1 MTQFPTCKRIRQLYC
16 RICGQR
22 QIGAGPRWF
31 SVLNFRVVLR
41 RLHDA
46 DVESE
51 SPEMYP
57 RGVCKNCAEK
67 YKFDRREGS
76 LYARVRRFGESGDR
90 ESLMKLSRENPLH
103 DYWACQGSMCEI
115 CCGELDLAKRIKSYC
130 ARPQDDLTNQAVL
143 L

>member
-1 MTQFPTCKRIRQLYC
+1 MECIGHTYTNLAHPQIPLSEVTVAPIHKRILHLYC

-22 QIGAGPRWF
+22 TISNGPRWF

-46 DVESE
+46 DIESE
-51 SPEMYP
+51 SAEMYP
-57 RGVCKNCAEK
+57 RGVCKTCAEK

-90 ESLMKLSRENPLH
+90 ESLMKLSRENTMH
-103 DYWACQGSMCEI
+103 DFWAHSSHMCEI
-115 CCGELDLAKRIKSYC
+115 CSGEY
-130 ARPQDDLTNQAVL
+130 NE
-143 L
+143 

>member
-1 MTQFPTCKRIRQLYC
+1 MTQFPICKRIRQLYC

-22 QIGAGPRWF
+22 AVGNGPRWF

-46 DVESE
+46 DVEGE
-51 SPEMYP
+51 SAEMYP

-76 LYARVRRFGESGDR
+76 LYARDPVQQKTALLEPLLEQITRGFSFN
-90 ESLMKLSRENPLH
+90 EN
-103 DYWACQGSMCEI
+103 
-115 CCGELDLAKRIKSYC
+115 
-130 ARPQDDLTNQAVL
+130 
-143 L
+143 